1 MPLVS
6 SSGLSCA
13 RERGEKRNKA
23 AANSKPNGLI
33 PTRLFMAVLPTVC
46 ELHFPPGTISSPPQN
61 ASPSSSSIQQTVEVR
76 SMDFHVAIHARLF
89 IVRLVRIHHRRVN
102 ARRIGMALQAQE
114 IDVAV
119 LQHVR
124 ICPPVCDMA

>member
-1 MPLVS
+1 M
-6 SSGLSCA
+6 
-13 RERGEKRNKA
+13 
-23 AANSKPNGLI
+23 
-33 PTRLFMAVLPTVC
+33 
-46 ELHFPPGTISSPPQN
+46 ISSPPQN
-61 ASPSSSSIQQTVEVR
+61 ALLSNSSIQQPVEVR
-76 SMDFHVAIHARLF
+76 SVDFYVAIDTRLF
-89 IVRLVRIHHRRVN
+89 VVRLVRIHHRRVN